1 MSRTVVLLIAT
12 ALLTAVTA
20 ATATAATAT
29 DVSDSISWDSRPVVG
44 ISISWD

>member
-12 ALLTAVTA
+12 ALLTALTA

-29 DVSDSISWDSRPVVG
+29 GGAGSISWDSRPVVG
-44 ISISWD
+44 LSISWD